1 MPGLVSATTIQA
13 VPSGVSSPLGAGFN
27 LVNTL
32 IGSGI
37 LALPYALKEAGFYP
51 GIVVMVLVAALIH
64 CALNTLVLAG
74 RRTGL
79 YKYESV
85 SEAALGRIGYHIL
98 GFALSVNSI
107 GSCISYLIIIGDT
120 ASSVAQTLFGINVL
134 TSRQVVI
141 LAASL
146 VFTLPLLF
154 FRTLDP
160 LVKPSAISTLCL
172 PVIVLIVAIR
182 GPAYAAPEDPSGTPA
197 APAWWGPSF
206 LPAFGVI
213 AFAYSCTQTCFQ
225 SYTTLRVKTMDAWRI
240 STTFATATAVVIY
253 LTFSIISY
261 RSFGVLTEPNVLNNF
276 GPDDNLAN
284 VARALLAFSLT
295 LTYPM
300 QFYPIRDL
308 LAHSLL
314 GLSPADDDN
323 EEEEENSGSSLLS
336 GPLQKVKFRVFT
348 IALFA
353 STLVTALVIEDLGF
367 VFKLI
372 GTAASSLI
380 VFVLP
385 GVIYLVLV
393 SPYSLWPPWSTKNA
407 GINSNSNDNE
417 NGGDGPTLEQ
427 NAVSSDATIIVAAEE
442 STPLLSSSS
451 SLTIDPT
458 DPLNDAREIHE
469 PLLSAV
475 SVLLLAIGCAV
486 FVIGTWDSVAD
497 YLQRR

>member
-1 MPGLVSATTIQA
+1 MPGLVSTTTIQS
-13 VPSGVSSPLGAGFN
+13 VPSGASSPLGAGFN

-51 GIVVMVLVAALIH
+51 GIAVMVLVAALIH

-120 ASSVAQTLFGINVL
+120 ASSVAQTLFGIHVL
-134 TSRQVVI
+134 TSRQAVI
-141 LAASL
+141 LVASL

-182 GPAYAAPEDPSGTPA
+182 GPAYAVPEEPPGTPST
-197 APAWWGPSF
+197 PAWWGPSF

-314 GLSPADDDN
+314 GLSPTDD
-323 EEEEENSGSSLLS
+323 EEEENNSRSSLLS
-336 GPLQKVKFRVFT
+336 GSLQKVKFRVFT

-407 GINSNSNDNE
+407 SINSNGNG
-417 NGGDGPTLEQ
+417 NGGDGPILQQ
-427 NAVSSDATIIVAAEE
+427 NVVSSGSAVAVAVAAEE

-451 SLTIDPT
+451 LTADPT
-458 DPLNDAREIHE
+458 DPLNDAHEIRE

-486 FVIGTWDSVAD
+486 FAIGTWGSVAD
-497 YLQRR
+497 YLKS